1 VIGVDSKFLVP
12 IATMLGG
19 VGVFV
24 AFAIWHAVAGKSI
37 AWSPWAA
44 AGVCLVAGGLI
55 VFSGFS

>member
-1 VIGVDSKFLVP
+1 MDSKFFVP

-19 VGVFV
+19 LGVFV
-24 AFAIWHAVAGKSI
+24 AFAIWYALAGKAA
-37 AWSPWAA
+37 AWSPWLV

>member
-1 VIGVDSKFLVP
+1 MDSKSLVP
-12 IATMLGG
+12 IATMLAG

-24 AFAIWHAVAGKSI
+24 AFAIRYALAGKQL
-37 AWSPWAA
+37 ALSPWLV

>member
-1 VIGVDSKFLVP
+1 VIGVNSKFFLP

-24 AFAIWHAVAGKSI
+24 AFAIWYAVAGQPISP
-37 AWSPWAA
+37 SPWLI

>member
-1 VIGVDSKFLVP
+1 MDSKFFVP

-19 VGVFV
+19 LVVFI
-24 AFAIWHAVAGKSI
+24 AFAIWYAVAVKSI
-37 AWSPWAA
+37 SPSPWLI

>member
-1 VIGVDSKFLVP
+1 MDSKYLVP

-19 VGVFV
+19 LGVFV
-24 AFAIWHAVAGKSI
+24 AFAIWYATVGKAI
-37 AWSPWAA
+37 ARSPLLI